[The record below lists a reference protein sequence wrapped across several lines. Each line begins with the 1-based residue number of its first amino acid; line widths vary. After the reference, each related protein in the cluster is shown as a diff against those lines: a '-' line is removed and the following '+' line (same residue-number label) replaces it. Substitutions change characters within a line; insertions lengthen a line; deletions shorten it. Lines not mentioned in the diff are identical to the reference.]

1 MAHMAQTTQGQVI
14 TFYSYKGGAGRT
26 MALANAATLLARDHP
41 RKVLVMDWDLEA
53 PGLHRFFAPETDSD
67 AAPRRGTIDLLEK
80 LDELTRTSASPKPLD
95 EPATLELIKGIALD
109 SYLDTT
115 IGSSPIDLLRAGW
128 PEDESY
134 AERLTRF
141 DWDALYERAPY
152 LFKALAA
159 ILCERYRYVLI
170 DSRTGLSDT
179 SGICTALLPEKLVLV
194 FTPNRQ
200 SLDGALARARAA
212 VTYRRQADDLR
223 PLVIY
228 PLASR
233 VELSE
238 EDLRQ
243 RWRHG
248 DGESKQIGYQPAF
261 EQVFHDIYDL
271 PTCDLRPW
279 FDEVQIQHSPRHAY
293 GEAIAVVEE
302 RGATTDRLSLAHS
315 YSRFTQA
322 IQRAPAPWE
331 LEREPD
337 TQVEADLT
345 AERVA
350 MVQLEQERDWHDRRA
365 AKGRQMLFIVRVY
378 QLIII
383 VAAVVGAVTVGRG
396 GVVSLIPFLVGGCVA
411 VLAFEAF
418 AMSLGYTQ
426 WQRHAYMSSAL
437 EDEKYRYDT
446 RTRHYKDT
454 VHPGELLAERV
465 DDILSGAYRNRD
477 SGIFGSLAPARPR
490 TGSARHDVD
499 IESR

>member
-1 MAHMAQTTQGQVI
+1 MAHMAQTAQGQVI

-41 RKVLVMDWDLEA
+41 RKVLMMDWDLEA
-53 PGLHRFFAPETDSD
+53 PGLHRFFAAETDSD
-67 AAPRRGTIDLLEK
+67 AAPRRGTIDLLEE
-80 LDELTRTSASPKPLD
+80 LDGLTRTSAGPKPLD
-95 EPATLELIKGIALD
+95 EPATLKLIEGIALD
-109 SYLDTT
+109 SYLETT
-115 IGSSPIDLLRAGW
+115 TGSSQIDLLRAGW

-159 ILCERYRYVLI
+159 ILCERYRYILI

-248 DGESKQIGYQPAF
+248 DAESKQIGYQPAF
-261 EQVFHDIYDL
+261 EQLFHDIYNL
-271 PTCDLRPW
+271 PTCDLQPW

-293 GEAIAVVEE
+293 GESIAVVEE

-315 YSRFTQA
+315 YSRLTQA

-331 LEREPD
+331 LKREPD
-337 TQVEADLT
+337 TRIEADLLT
-345 AERVA
+345 ERVA
-350 MVQLEQERDWHDRRA
+350 MTQLERERGWHERRA
-365 AKGRQMLFIVRVY
+365 IRGRRMLFIIRIY
-378 QLIII
+378 QLAIIVAV
-383 VAAVVGAVTVGRG
+383 VAAVVLLSKEAAVLLPSAVGG
-396 GVVSLIPFLVGGCVA
+396 GVL
-411 VLAFEAF
+411 VLALEIF
-418 AMSLGYTQ
+418 ATASGFTQ
-426 WQRHAYMSSAL
+426 WRQHASLSTAL
-437 EDEKYRYDT
+437 TDERYRYTT
-446 RTRHYKDT
+446 RTRQYEQATSRGK
-454 VHPGELLAERV
+454 VLAERV
-465 DDILSGAYRNRD
+465 DDILSAAYQD
-477 SGIFGSLAPARPR
+477 WGKSGYLGDLAPMPQGP
-490 TGSARHDVD
+490 GS
-499 IESR
+499 SRAPEA